1 MMIIVSG
8 LPGSG
13 KTYFASKLSKELG
26 ASYISSDLTRKD
38 MDAQGRYA
46 FEDKLNVYEEM
57 AHRAG
62 EEVRAGK
69 QVVIDA
75 TFYRKEMRE
84 LFFTL
89 ARLLHQK
96 IALIEIVADEQIVL
110 ARLSQP
116 RAESEADFAVY
127 KMVKSQYELMDIEH
141 LVIESK
147 TDNIKDMLTKG
158 TEYISKLDE
167 ATGN

>member
-1 MMIIVSG
+1 MIMVSG

-13 KTYFASKLSKELG
+13 KSYFASRLSKELG

-57 AHRAG
+57 AHSAG
-62 EEVRAGK
+62 EELRAGK
-69 QVVIDA
+69 RVVIDA

-116 RAESEADFAVY
+116 RDESEADFAVY
-127 KMVKSQYELMDIEH
+127 KMVKSQYELLDIEH
-141 LVIESK
+141 LAIESK
-147 TDNIKDMLTKG
+147 TDNIKDMLTKA
-158 TEYISKLDE
+158 TDYISKLNE
-167 ATGN
+167 ATEN